1 MATSNA
7 IYITELQTTY
17 TLPEKVTLYSNHT
30 ESYIDTLMALNK
42 LPFNGLD
49 IYYADNIWDFS
60 TAIKL
65 NITKSKLK
73 FNFGLMNNSV
83 FTNDMKNYI
92 LLTLLENKIK
102 IQSIHSRY
110 LAIKDFFLFA
120 ENNYHVYHVED
131 ITVPIVKAFLQKIRD
146 EGSITK
152 LRKVKTGLRAFYMQ
166 YSANFKDITSKGL
179 LALFEQDDAKV
190 FKAYQYSKRSKPI
203 PKEYFNKMLSA
214 CITVMNDE
222 NQTLSNRG
230 AACVY
235 IILSQTGLRIGE
247 VLGLRTNCLRTT
259 TIFNGEK
266 AHYFEYSTWKREEGN
281 NTSTS
286 ALTYVNEL
294 TYEAYNILIQI
305 YAERRQK
312 FDLDYLYMGGKNPSK
327 KSFPFNSETF
337 KRTAF
342 RFFIKLDNMG
352 LLETVN
358 LAPDKYP
365 TLHVFNP
372 GVPNMVRN
380 GKTEPGKTLS
390 EKVNTVTF
398 PDSQQFRFHCCSVL
412 ADKGVPLEYIQ
423 RFMSHLT
430 SDMVRYHMLPQSSP
444 QEDMEFSLKTLREVA
459 SGKTKILGDNKGL
472 SESIKKFIEEN
483 NFKVATDLEEICE
496 TLAKKLPIRQKTGG
510 VCIKSSQLRE
520 CSMDAK
526 TNEFYCAYGVCPNIV
541 HFYYMADVT
550 YRQCKELQ
558 ETININKERGH
569 MRQVEKET
577 NMLYTITKKRLIPE
591 LEDLKAVIKRDG
603 FESVYEIHPEV
614 QPIVENMDTI
624 EKEAI
629 TWSTKN

>member
-30 ESYIDTLMALNK
+30 EPYIDTLMALNK

-281 NTSTS
+281 NVSSS

-294 TYEAYNILIQI
+294 TYNAYNTLIQI
-305 YAERRQK
+305 YTERRQT
-312 FDLDYLYMGGKNPSK
+312 FGLDNLYMGGKHVTSQ
-327 KSFPFNSETF
+327 SFPLDSENF
-337 KRTAF
+337 VKAALRLF
-342 RFFIKLDNMG
+342 VNFDNNG
-352 LLETVN
+352 LLSTVN
-358 LAPDKYP
+358 LAPDIYP
-365 TLHVFNP
+365 TLHVF
-372 GVPNMVRN
+372 
-380 GKTEPGKTLS
+380 KTGS
-390 EKVNTVTF
+390 MNISQSGQFIYEKIQTVTF
-398 PDSQQFRFHCCSVL
+398 PDTQQLRFHCCTEL
-412 ADKGVPLEYIQ
+412 AEKGVPLEYIQ

-430 SDMVRYHMLPQSSP
+430 NEMVRYHMLPQSSP

-614 QPIVENMDTI
+614 QPIVENIDTI

>member
-281 NTSTS
+281 NVSSS

-294 TYEAYNILIQI
+294 TYNAYNTLIQI
-305 YAERRQK
+305 YTERRQT
-312 FDLDYLYMGGKNPSK
+312 FGLDNLYMGGKHVTSQ
-327 KSFPFNSETF
+327 SFPLDSENF
-337 KRTAF
+337 VKAALRLF
-342 RFFIKLDNMG
+342 VNFDNNG
-352 LLETVN
+352 LLSTVN
-358 LAPDKYP
+358 LAPDIYP
-365 TLHVFNP
+365 TLHVF
-372 GVPNMVRN
+372 
-380 GKTEPGKTLS
+380 KTGS
-390 EKVNTVTF
+390 MNISQSGQFIYEKIQTVTF
-398 PDSQQFRFHCCSVL
+398 PDTQQLRFHCCTEL
-412 ADKGVPLEYIQ
+412 AEKGVPLEYIQ

-430 SDMVRYHMLPQSSP
+430 SDMVHYHILPQSSP

-459 SGKTKILGDNKGL
+459 SGKAKILGDNKGL
-472 SESIKKFIEEN
+472 SDSIKKFIEEN
-483 NFKVATDLEEICE
+483 NFKVATDLDEICE

-526 TNEFYCAYGVCPNIV
+526 TNEFYCAYGVCQNIV

-614 QPIVENMDTI
+614 QPIVENIDII

>member
-235 IILSQTGLRIGE
+235 IILSQTGLRVGE

-281 NTSTS
+281 NVSSS

-294 TYEAYNILIQI
+294 TYNAYNTLIQI
-305 YAERRQK
+305 YTERRQT
-312 FDLDYLYMGGKNPSK
+312 FGLDNLYMGGKHVTSQ
-327 KSFPFNSETF
+327 SFPLDSENF
-337 KRTAF
+337 VKAALRLF
-342 RFFIKLDNMG
+342 VNFDNNG
-352 LLETVN
+352 LLSTVN
-358 LAPDKYP
+358 LAPDIYP
-365 TLHVFNP
+365 TLHVF
-372 GVPNMVRN
+372 
-380 GKTEPGKTLS
+380 KTGS
-390 EKVNTVTF
+390 MNISQSGQFIYEKIQTVTF
-398 PDSQQFRFHCCSVL
+398 PDTQQLRFHCCTEL
-412 ADKGVPLEYIQ
+412 AEKGVPLEYIQ

-430 SDMVRYHMLPQSSP
+430 NEMVRYHMLPQSSP

-614 QPIVENMDTI
+614 QPIVENIDII

>member
-1 MATSNA
+1 MGTNNA

-17 TLPEKVTLYSNHT
+17 TLPEEVTLNSNHT
-30 ESYIDTLMALNK
+30 KSYIDTLMVLNK

-60 TAIKL
+60 SAIKL
-65 NITKSKLK
+65 NIHKSSLK

-83 FTNDMKNYI
+83 FTNDMKNFI

-102 IQSIHSRY
+102 IQTIHNRY
-110 LAIKDFFLFA
+110 LTIKDFFLFA

-146 EGSITK
+146 EDSVTK
-152 LRKVKTGLRAFYMQ
+152 LHDVKSSLRAFYMQ

-179 LALFEQDDAKV
+179 LALFEQDDAKAYR
-190 FKAYQYSKRSKPI
+190 AYQYSKRSKPI

-214 CITVMNDE
+214 CITVSNDE

-266 AHYFEYSTWKREEGN
+266 AHYFEYSTWKREKGN
-281 NTSTS
+281 NVSSS
-286 ALTYVNEL
+286 AITYVNEL
-294 TYEAYNILIQI
+294 TYNAYNTLIQI
-305 YAERRQK
+305 YAERRQT
-312 FDLDYLYMGGKNPSK
+312 FGLDNLYMGGIHVTSQ
-327 KSFPFNSETF
+327 SFP
-337 KRTAF
+337 
-342 RFFIKLDNMG
+342 LDSNDFARAALRLFVNFDNNG
-352 LLETVN
+352 LLSTVN
-358 LAPDKYP
+358 LSSDIYP
-365 TLHVFNP
+365 TLHVFK
-372 GVPNMVRN
+372 N
-380 GKTEPGKTLS
+380 GNRKISQSGQFIY
-390 EKVNTVTF
+390 EKIQTVTF
-398 PDSQQFRFHCCSVL
+398 PDTQQLRFHCCTEL
-412 ADKGVPLEYIQ
+412 AEKGVPLEYIQ

-430 SDMVRYHMLPQSSP
+430 SSMVRYHILPKSSP
-444 QEDMEFSLKTLREVA
+444 QEDMEFSLKTLQEVV

-472 SESIKKFIEEN
+472 SDNINEFIN
-483 NFKVATDLEEICE
+483 ANHFNVATDLDEICKA
-496 TLAKKLPIRQKTGG
+496 LANKIPIRQKTGG

-541 HFYYMADVT
+541 HFYYYADIT

-558 ETININKERGH
+558 ETININRTRGH

-577 NMLYTITKKRLIPE
+577 NMLYNIAKTRLLPE
-591 LEDLKAVIKRDG
+591 LEDLKSVIERDG
-603 FESVYEIHPEV
+603 FESVYEMHPEV

>member
-30 ESYIDTLMALNK
+30 EPYIDTLMALNK

-281 NTSTS
+281 NVSSS

-294 TYEAYNILIQI
+294 TYNAYNTLIQI
-305 YAERRQK
+305 YTERRQT
-312 FDLDYLYMGGKNPSK
+312 FGLDNLYMGGKHVTSQ
-327 KSFPFNSETF
+327 SFPLDSENF
-337 KRTAF
+337 VKAALRLF
-342 RFFIKLDNMG
+342 VNFDNNG
-352 LLETVN
+352 LLSTVN
-358 LAPDKYP
+358 LAPDIYP
-365 TLHVFNP
+365 TLHVF
-372 GVPNMVRN
+372 
-380 GKTEPGKTLS
+380 KTGS
-390 EKVNTVTF
+390 MNISQSGQFIYEKIQTVTF
-398 PDSQQFRFHCCSVL
+398 PDTQQLRFHCCTEL
-412 ADKGVPLEYIQ
+412 AEKGVPLEYIQ

-430 SDMVRYHMLPQSSP
+430 NEMIRYHMLPQSSP

-614 QPIVENMDTI
+614 QPIVENIDTI

>member
-281 NTSTS
+281 NVSSS
-286 ALTYVNEL
+286 AITYVNEL
-294 TYEAYNILIQI
+294 TYNAYNTLIQI
-305 YAERRQK
+305 YAERRQT
-312 FDLDYLYMGGKNPSK
+312 FGLDNLYVGGKHVTSQ
-327 KSFPFNSETF
+327 SFPLDSENF
-337 KRTAF
+337 VKAALRLF
-342 RFFIKLDNMG
+342 VNFDNNG
-352 LLETVN
+352 LLSTVN
-358 LAPDKYP
+358 LAPDIYP
-365 TLHVFNP
+365 TLHVF
-372 GVPNMVRN
+372 
-380 GKTEPGKTLS
+380 KTGS
-390 EKVNTVTF
+390 MNISQSGQFIYEKIQTVTF
-398 PDSQQFRFHCCSVL
+398 PDTQQLRFHCCTEL
-412 ADKGVPLEYIQ
+412 AEKGVPLEYIQ

-430 SDMVRYHMLPQSSP
+430 SDMVHYHILPQSSP

-459 SGKTKILGDNKGL
+459 SGKAKILGDNKGL
-472 SESIKKFIEEN
+472 SDSIKKFIEEN
-483 NFKVATDLEEICE
+483 NFKVATDLDEICE
-496 TLAKKLPIRQKTGG
+496 TLAKKIPIRQKTGG

-550 YRQCKELQ
+550 YRQCKELK

-577 NMLYTITKKRLIPE
+577 NMLYNIAKTRLLPE
-591 LEDLKAVIKRDG
+591 LEDLKSVIERDG
-603 FESVYEIHPEV
+603 FESVYEMHPEV